1 MDQIAADMFPPSHIP
16 YQVIFARMVGALM
29 MGALI
34 GFEREAK
41 ARPAGLKTH
50 MLVSLSACTFAI
62 ISLESVY
69 MKGFF
74 DQRVQIDPL
83 RVVEAVTAGVAFLAA
98 GTIILSRGRVQGLTT
113 GSSLWLAG
121 AIGLALGFGHW
132 IIAAFAAGSAF
143 LVLFVVGKLEAE
155 IKEEGQLGPDPQI
168 TKPRDEKAAP
178 IRKAAR

>member
-1 MDQIAADMFPPSHIP
+1 MEQIVADMFPPSQVP
-16 YQVIFARMVGALM
+16 YQVIFARILGSLL
-29 MGALI
+29 MGAII

-50 MLVSLSACTFAI
+50 MLVCLAACTFAI

-74 DQRVQIDPL
+74 DERVRIDPL

-98 GTIILSRGRVQGLTT
+98 GTIIFARGQVQGLTT

-132 IIAAFAAGSAF
+132 IIAAFAVGSAF
-143 LVLFVVGKLEAE
+143 LVLAVVGWLEAE
-155 IKEEGQLGPDPQI
+155 VKEGTQPDF
-168 TKPRDEKAAP
+168 D
-178 IRKAAR
+178 RKAAERPGDKTAHTRETVR